1 MNSTTLLI
9 VGGGTGGHIS
19 PGVALYEEFVA
30 AGARALFLTGK
41 KDARFSSLRD
51 VAGEDLCYYRAPSFT
66 RNILKLPFF
75 ALGFAAAVF
84 RAYILIK
91 RKRVETVIGMGG
103 YVSAPALIAAGMA
116 GLPFFLCEQ
125 NTVPGKVT
133 AFFAGRARAIFTT
146 FESTRDYLKKELC
159 DKITLAGNPIR
170 KKVLAAPDRESA
182 RRAFN
187 MRHCKRVILAIGGS
201 QGAMTINELVL
212 GLKAAYP
219 GELKDI
225 GIIWSTGDLSYEK
238 YRKAAQS
245 IGDAGSL
252 YMSPFIDEVGAAY
265 MASDIAISRSGSGV
279 MVELAAMGIPS
290 ILIPFPYAAMDHQ
303 DRNADEFVKAGASV
317 KIANSDAVPE
327 KVFPVLSELLENPT
341 RISRMSARAREAAR
355 PAAAAAVVKSVMEIL
370 SERQAGRV

>member
-1 MNSTTLLI
+1 MNSNTLLI

-30 AGARALFLTGK
+30 AGARAFFLTGK

-51 VAGEDLCYYRAPSFT
+51 VAEGDLIYYRAPSFS
-66 RNILKLPFF
+66 RNIVKLPFF
-75 ALGFAAAVF
+75 ALGFAAAVL
-84 RAYILIK
+84 RAYVIIK
-91 RKRVETVIGMGG
+91 KKRVEAVIGMGG
-103 YVSAPALIAAGMA
+103 YVSAPALVAARMA
-116 GLPFFLCEQ
+116 GVPLFLCEQ

-133 AFFAGRARAIFTT
+133 AFFAGSARAVYTT
-146 FESTRDYLKKELC
+146 FESTRDYVRKELR
-159 DKITLAGNPIR
+159 DRLVLAGNPIR

-187 MRHCKRVILAIGGS
+187 MRHCKKVILAIGGS

-212 GLKAAYP
+212 GLKASYP
-219 GELKDI
+219 GEFKDV
-225 GIIWSTGDLSYEK
+225 GIIWSTGGLSYEK
-238 YRKAAQS
+238 YKQAVQR
-245 IGDAGSL
+245 IGDTGSL

-279 MVELAAMGIPS
+279 MVELAAMGVPS

-317 KIANSDAVPE
+317 KIANADAVPE
-327 KVFPVLSELLENPT
+327 KVFPALSELLGNPT
-341 RISRMSARAREAAR
+341 LLSRMSARAREAAR
-355 PAAAAAVVKSVMEIL
+355 PDAAAAVVKSVMETITV
-370 SERQAGRV
+370 RQA

>member
-1 MNSTTLLI
+1 MNSHTLLI

-19 PGVALYEEFVA
+19 PGVALYEEFAA
-30 AGARALFLTGK
+30 AGVRALFLTGK

-51 VAGEDLCYYRAPSFT
+51 VAEADLIYYRAPSFS
-66 RNILKLPFF
+66 RNIVKLPFF

-84 RAYILIK
+84 RAYLIIK
-91 RKRVETVIGMGG
+91 KKRVEAVIGMGG
-103 YVSAPALIAAGMA
+103 YVSAPALVAARIASVP
-116 GLPFFLCEQ
+116 LFLCEQ

-133 AFFAGRARAIFTT
+133 TFFAGSARAVYTT
-146 FESTRDYLKKELC
+146 FELTRDYVRKELC
-159 DKITLAGNPIR
+159 DRLVPVGNPIR

-187 MRHCKRVILAIGGS
+187 MRHCKKVILAIGGS

-212 GLKAAYP
+212 GLKASYP
-219 GELKDI
+219 GEFKDV

-238 YRKAAQS
+238 YKQAVQR
-245 IGDAGSL
+245 IGDTGSL

-279 MVELAAMGIPS
+279 MVELAAMGVPS

-303 DRNADEFVKAGASV
+303 DRNADEFVKAGAAV
-317 KIANSDAVPE
+317 KIANADAVPE
-327 KVFPVLSELLENPT
+327 KVFPVLSELLGNAT
-341 RISRMSARAREAAR
+341 LLSRMSARARESAR
-355 PAAAAAVVKSVMEIL
+355 PDAAAAVVKSVIKTL
-370 SERQAGRV
+370 SVRQA